1 MGDRKILHLLHRILR
16 LKFNSLLLFDY
27 NFLMQLEG
35 NLKEIKRKNILKVD
49 NIMMLNFGV

>member
-1 MGDRKILHLLHRILR
+1 MGDRKILRLLHRILR